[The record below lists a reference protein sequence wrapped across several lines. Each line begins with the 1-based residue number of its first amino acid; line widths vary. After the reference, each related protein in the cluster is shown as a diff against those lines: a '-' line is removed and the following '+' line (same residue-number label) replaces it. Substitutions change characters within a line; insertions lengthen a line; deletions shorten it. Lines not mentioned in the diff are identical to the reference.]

1 MVWEGP
7 AQTTL
12 RPHKPTLPDYKCACG
27 LGGRQPRP
35 HQTAPDRTQTAPDR
49 TQTAFQT
56 AFQTADHTQT
66 TFVV

>member
-27 LGGRQPRP
+27 LGGSS
-35 HQTAPDRTQTAPDR
+35 PDHTFRMRSGWAAA
-49 TQTAFQT
+49 QTAFQT
-56 AFQTADHTQT
+56 AFQTADRAQT
-66 TFVV
+66 AFVV

>member
-35 HQTAPDRTQTAPDR
+35 HQTAPDRTQTA
-49 TQTAFQT
+49 FQT